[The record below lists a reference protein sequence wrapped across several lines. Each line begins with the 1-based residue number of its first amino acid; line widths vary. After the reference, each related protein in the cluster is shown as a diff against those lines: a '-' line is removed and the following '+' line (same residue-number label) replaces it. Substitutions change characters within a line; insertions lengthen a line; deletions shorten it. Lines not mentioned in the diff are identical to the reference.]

1 MRRLLPLAVLA
12 AVLALPPSAGA
23 DTLFV
28 LKGRG
33 WGHGVGMSQYGALGM
48 AQNGSS
54 YRQILG
60 HYYTDTSVERR
71 NNPVVGVELASGRTS
86 LEIGSRAPFRVSD
99 GVKTRTQE
107 AGNTTV
113 KKTRTGRIKVPG
125 IKGTFKSPATFA
137 PGDAPI
143 RLGWTEYAGKLVV
156 SIRSGRLRAVNR
168 LRMEGYI
175 RGVVP
180 RESPASWPAAA
191 LQAQAV
197 AARSYALYGLT
208 NGLGSACGG
217 AFCPDTRHQ
226 VYGGLP
232 GHPRTDAAVAATAR
246 EVVVASGKV
255 AQTFFHSS
263 SGGRTADSQDIWGGT
278 VSYLKSVR
286 DRADLIRA
294 NPNRVWRVFRTPSQ
308 LRSELG
314 LPRTPN
320 DATVARDASD
330 RVDSIRAS
338 GPGWATVVDGG
349 DSLRWRM
356 GLKSNRFWL
365 GVLRLRTSKA
375 RVEWRQ
381 RITLSAFVRGVGK
394 SSLKRRAAGGSWQ
407 TVRSP
412 VQGTV
417 GLRPRPRLTT
427 RYRLG
432 PAAFGT
438 SLQVRVAPRLRI
450 TTVRPRALAGTM
462 RPKRAGTSVS
472 IQRLVKGSWMT
483 VRETTLKGDGTW
495 RANFSVRRGKYR
507 AFAAPGHGLVPGT
520 SPAIKVGA

>member
-1 MRRLLPLAVLA
+1 MRRLLPLAVLV
-12 AVLALPPSAGA
+12 AVLGLAPSALA

-48 AQNGSS
+48 AQEGRT
-54 YRQILG
+54 YREILA
-60 HYYTDTSVERR
+60 HYYGSTSVAQRG
-71 NNPVVGVELASGRTS
+71 NPRVSVELASGRTS
-86 LEIGSRAPFRVSD
+86 LEMGSRESFRVSA
-99 GVKTRTQE
+99 GSKSRVQE

-113 KKTRTGRIKVPG
+113 RIRRGRIKVLG
-125 IKGTFKSPATFA
+125 ISGTFGSPATFTPGAA
-137 PGDAPI
+137 PM
-143 RLGWTEYAGKLVV
+143 RLGSNEYAGTLVV
-156 SIRSGRLRAVNR
+156 SIRGGRLRVVNR
-168 LRMEGYI
+168 VRMEGYI

-180 RESPASWPAAA
+180 RESPASWPKHA
-191 LQAQAV
+191 LRAQAV
-197 AARSYALYGLT
+197 AARSYALFGLAH
-208 NGLGSACGG
+208 GLGSACGG

-232 GHPRTDAAVAATAR
+232 GHPRTDDAVAATAR
-246 EVVVASGKV
+246 EVVVDGAGNV

-263 SGGRTADSQDIWGGT
+263 SGGRTADSRDIWGGN

-286 DRADLIRA
+286 DRADLIPA
-294 NPNRVWRVFRTPSQ
+294 NPNRLWRVFRTPGQ

-320 DATVARDASD
+320 DATVVRDSSD
-330 RVDSIRAS
+330 RVGKIRAS
-338 GPGWATVVDGG
+338 GPGWATIVDGG

-365 GVLRLRTSKA
+365 GVLRLNASKA

-381 RITLSAFVRGVGK
+381 RIRLSAFVRGVPR
-394 SSLKRRAAGGSWQ
+394 SALERRPAGGSWE

-412 VQGTV
+412 VQGTL
-417 GLRPRPRLTT
+417 GLRQRPRVTT

-438 SLQVRVAPRLRI
+438 TLQVRVGPRLRI
-450 TTVRPRALAGTM
+450 TGVGKRALAGTM
-462 RPKRAGTSVS
+462 RPRRAGTTVSV
-472 IQRLVKGSWMT
+472 QKLVKGSWRSVATGT
-483 VRETTLKGDGTW
+483 VKADGTW
-495 RANFSVRRGKYR
+495 RAPLRRSAGTYR
-507 AFAAPGHGLVPGT
+507 AVAAPGGGLVRGA
-520 SPAIKVGA
+520 SPAIKVS